1 MESSPSLS
9 QKEKNIK
16 AEKNKKAKISV
27 YDNVERESEE
37 SEAPSCE
44 LCCPGKQRTGAYTH
58 GHCRLRYGE
67 AASRKG
73 VVGCDEID

>member
-1 MESSPSLS
+1 MESSPSLNHE
-9 QKEKNIK
+9 EKNIK
-16 AEKNKKAKISV
+16 AEKNKKTKSSV
-27 YDNVERESEE
+27 YDNVERESDE

-44 LCCPGKQRTGAYTH
+44 LCCPGKQRTGAHAH